1 MTAPRVALFQAS
13 RAALLSQQTRSVSL
27 LSRRPLLFSPSY
39 PLTRTPTMTGLHGIL
54 DKVIPHHHKD
64 GSSSRPSSTTT
75 SRPQSPVAGGKA
87 SIASSRKSLDSS
99 RASSEIILK

>member
-13 RAALLSQQTRSVSL
+13 RAALFSQQTRSVSSL
-27 LSRRPLLFSPSY
+27 RSLSRRPL
-39 PLTRTPTMTGLHGIL
+39 PLTVTPTMTGLHGIL